1 MDIVEKNL
9 AIIADCISSNQYKEV
24 ETERFELKDLSA
36 GWGDDWYKSVC
47 SFLNTNG
54 GVIVIGIND
63 KNNSKPK
70 HYKFTGYVNTEKNES
85 HLKQDLPK
93 MFTDKDGNRLDLT
106 SRIYRFDIKDFL
118 EGKVAIVYIEE
129 LPDDEKYVYYNG
141 VAYRRKLTGDHELTT
156 AEVEEYEE
164 LKKEIIRNQELS
176 LVKNATLDLIDID
189 KLNQYILKFNRG
201 KKKGETLKASLET
214 ALSFLVRESFIR
226 ENKPTCFGSY

>member
-9 AIIADCISSNQYKEV
+9 AIISNCINKKEYKEV

-54 GVIVIGIND
+54 GIIVIGIND

-70 HYKFTGYVNTEKNES
+70 YYKFTGYSNTEKNES

-93 MFTDKDGNRLDLT
+93 KFTDKDGKTLDL
-106 SRIYRFDIKDFL
+106 SSHIYKFEIRDFL
-118 EGKVAIVYIEE
+118 DGKVAIVYVEE

-141 VAYRRKLTGDHELTT
+141 IAYRRKLTGDHELTS
-156 AEVEEYEE
+156 AEIEEYEE

-176 LVKNATLDLIDID
+176 IVKNASLELIDEIG
-189 KLNQYILKFNRG
+189 R
-201 KKKGETLKASLET
+201 AH
-214 ALSFLVRESFIR
+214 V
-226 ENKPTCFGSY
+226 